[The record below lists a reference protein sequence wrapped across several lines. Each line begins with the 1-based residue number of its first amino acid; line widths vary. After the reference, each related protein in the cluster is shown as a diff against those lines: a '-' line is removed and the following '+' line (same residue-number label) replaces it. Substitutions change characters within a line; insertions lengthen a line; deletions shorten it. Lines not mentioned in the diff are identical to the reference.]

1 MIKIKKP
8 EISRINHF
16 DSDDIIQIF
25 GENFDENTELY
36 VWYNKQTVEAGRI
49 DVTSLLR
56 KGDAQT
62 MKAELAAGR
71 LADPS
76 HIDET
81 EKMAPATPPEDV
93 IVLKAEDVTP
103 QVIYFGE
110 QGGKPENGYHKWVE
124 GKTCVMWLK
133 NEVGFSAP
141 YIANRPEI
149 RTQSVTKIHPGG
161 KLAIYGVGFGAPLYF
176 SDGTHFAK
184 QGIIKNVE
192 SGKIFP
198 LTGIEETS
206 YVYNVQHHM
215 AEFEVGAH
223 IPDGEYK
230 LYIHSGTGGIFGWS
244 EPVKLTVSS
253 EYSITDYYRTKWNY
267 CASKKATMPP
277 CKIKT
282 IYADDA
288 SPLADY
294 TYKIQ
299 SAIDEVSLWM
309 DGGIVALGSGVFPI
323 SSPITV
329 KPGVVLLGSGS
340 ATVIKAGE
348 NANFTQNWDNFIFAK
363 LGDGSKG
370 CANDW
375 FDLYK
380 SHDQAALITLS
391 ENCGVDSLRLELGG
405 GANIGILV
413 ANTQSEKADNVF
425 VNKTEVDSLCL
436 SELEYDGMY
445 GATCAGFLCASRTT
459 DLTVWSSIFKA
470 TIPFYILPARHTYT
484 KVINNKII
492 NSPKQVN
499 ESGLCGLRGAVVTNN
514 EFIGGRRAFI
524 SQGGLSNCFI
534 YQNRVSDI
542 ARASCAAETY
552 MSEFGRGEWNGKAA
566 KTGDTYIEIA
576 DVNYEDLFVYGKG
589 EKFQNTKDAYNRY
602 LFVLS
607 GRGFGQY
614 KKIIDVK
621 KVKSGYRLILESPWR
636 VTPDAETSFTIVFGT
651 HHNLWID
658 NNTLLSNG
666 HSQFF
671 YHCGFENNIV
681 GHQMDMAAGIYLY
694 ACHSN
699 KHSIMADGS
708 LKAVGAFNTISD
720 CQHRSGGVGVYIY
733 TNHHPY
739 DNDEEWQDYAYTRGI
754 FGNCI
759 KRCAFDGAPGHTYT
773 KNLKGWPEEKVK
785 AAIRLDGGFNC
796 VVNNHFGGFE
806 NEIHIDSECLGNCFA
821 RNRTTSDKLTFSGI
835 GTPCGYD
842 TRKE

>member
-1 MIKIKKP
+1 MNQLKKP

-16 DSDDIIQIF
+16 DSDDVVQIF
-25 GENFDENTELY
+25 GENFDQNTELY
-36 VWYNKQTVEAGRI
+36 VWYNKQTIEAGRI

-62 MKAELAAGR
+62 MKAELAAER
-71 LADPS
+71 LADTS

-81 EKMAPATPPEDV
+81 EKMLPDLPPEDA
-93 IVLKAEDVTP
+93 IILKADDVTP

-110 QGGKPENGYHKWVE
+110 AGGKPENGYHKWVE

-133 NEVGFSAP
+133 NEAGFSAP

-161 KLAIYGVGFGAPLYF
+161 KLAVYGISFGAPLYF

-192 SGKIFP
+192 SGEIYL

-206 YVYNVQHHM
+206 YVYNVQQHM
-215 AEFEVGAH
+215 AEFEVN
-223 IPDGEYK
+223 IDVPDGEYK

-244 EPVKLTVSS
+244 EPVTLTVSS

-267 CASKKATMPP
+267 CASGKAVMPP
-277 CKIKT
+277 CEIKT

-299 SAIDEVSLWM
+299 SAIDEVSLWLG
-309 DGGIVALGSGVFPI
+309 GGIVALGPGVFPI

-340 ATVIKAGE
+340 STVIKAGE
-348 NANFTQNWDNFIFAK
+348 NSIFVQDWSKLIFAK
-363 LGDGSKG
+363 LADGSKG
-370 CANDW
+370 CAHDW
-375 FDLYK
+375 YHLYTQ
-380 SHDQAALITLS
+380 HRQAALIILS
-391 ENCGVDSLRLELGG
+391 DNCGIDSIRLELGN

-413 ANTQSEKADNVF
+413 ANTKCERADNVF

-436 SELEYDGMY
+436 SELEYDGTY
-445 GATCAGFLCASRTT
+445 GATCAGFLCASRTNE
-459 DLTVWSSIFKA
+459 LTVWSSSFKA
-470 TIPFYILPARHTYT
+470 TIPFYILPARHTHT

-514 EFIGGRRAFI
+514 DFIGGRRAFI

-534 YQNRVSDI
+534 YQNRASDI

-552 MSEFGRGEWNGKAA
+552 MSEFGRGEWNGKAYRA
-566 KTGDTYIEIA
+566 GSNFIDISNVTYG
-576 DVNYEDLFVYGKG
+576 DLFVYGKG
-589 EKFQNTKDAYNRY
+589 DNFEKINDAYNRY
-602 LFVLS
+602 LFILN
-607 GRGFGQY
+607 GKGFGQY
-614 KKIIDVK
+614 KRIVGTRKLK
-621 KVKSGYRLILESPWR
+621 NGYRLTLDSPWR
-636 VTPDAETSFTIVFGT
+636 VLPDETTDFTIVFGT

-694 ACHSN
+694 TCHSN

-720 CQHRSGGVGVYIY
+720 CQHRSGGVGVYFY

-739 DNDEEWQDYAYTRGI
+739 DNDDDWKDYAYTRGI

-759 KRCAFDGAPGHTYT
+759 KRCAFDGSIGHMYT

-785 AAIRLDGGFNC
+785 AAIHMDGGFNRI
-796 VVNNHFGGFE
+796 VNNHFGGFQTDVY
-806 NEIHIDSECLGNCFA
+806 IDSECLGNCFA
-821 RNRTTSDKLTFSGI
+821 RNRTTSDKITFAGT
-835 GTPCGYD
+835 GTPCGTD
-842 TRKE
+842 TKQ